1 MSKFPL
7 RSLANAIHLP
17 SGDHAGFSSH
27 AAPLV
32 ILLRAAPFGAIVA
45 MSKSWPVASE
55 VAIARRLPF
64 GDQLGSTSMPG
75 PPEGRMRWPD
85 RRPITAI
92 RTGPPRSL
100 PNAITGR
107 GEAAP
112 ATLPA
117 SATNAA
123 VPDTTARAISARRDL
138 EIPLPPQRKCSNGCR
153 MVTRVGEDNN

>member
-7 RSLANAIHLP
+7 RSLAKAIHLP
-17 SGDHAGFSSH
+17 SGDQAGFSSQ

-32 ILLRAAPFGAIVA
+32 ILLRALPFGAMVA

-55 VAIARRLPF
+55 VAIASRLPF
-64 GDQLGSTSMPG
+64 GDQLGWTSMPALF
-75 PPEGRMRWPD
+75 ERRTCWPGLM
-85 RRPITAI
+85 PTTAI

-100 PNAITGR
+100 PNAITGL

-117 SATNAA
+117 SARSAA
-123 VPDTTARAISARRDL
+123 VPVRTAQAIIAPRDPV
-138 EIPLPPQRKCSNGCR
+138 IPSPLLLK
-153 MVTRVGEDNN
+153 VH

>member
-17 SGDHAGFSSH
+17 SGDQAGFSSQ

-32 ILLRAAPFGAIVA
+32 IFFRAAPLGATVA
-45 MSKSWPVASE
+45 MSKSCPVASE
-55 VAIARRLPF
+55 VAIASRLPF

-75 PPEGRMRWPD
+75 LLEGRMRWEPD
-85 RRPITAI
+85 LRPITAI

-107 GEAAP
+107 DDAAP

-117 SATNAA
+117 TATSAA
-123 VPDTTARAISARRDL
+123 VPVTTAKAIIARRDL
-138 EIPLPPQRKCSNGCR
+138 VIPKPPPK
-153 MVTRVGEDNN
+153 VH